1 MLVLGQG
8 VGTSSTTSYIT
19 GVENTKTSSII
30 VELRC
35 AIVFRVSIM
44 LYLTLN
50 IFYTIINMK

>member
-1 MLVLGQG
+1 MLVLVQG

-44 LYLTLN
+44 LYLTFN
-50 IFYTIINMK
+50 IVYTTINMK